1 MNEETTNDEP
11 IDPETPS
18 PDVRLPA
25 KERLKDFI
33 ALMRFDKP
41 IGTLLLLW
49 PTLMALWFAADGMP
63 SGKHLFIFIAGVTL
77 MRAAGC
83 VINDYAD
90 RHWDGKVTRT
100 QNRPLA
106 QGKISEKEALI
117 LFGVLCL
124 IAFILVCQT
133 NLRTIGLSVIAVILA
148 TLYPFTKRVTYFPQL
163 FLGAAFSM
171 GIPMAYAA
179 VNDAV
184 PQQAWL
190 LFLFNWV
197 WTVAY
202 DTQYAMV
209 DRDDDIE
216 AGIKS
221 IALFFDEYDRHA
233 ITCLQIIA
241 LLPLCLLA
249 KKADL
254 NFPFMC
260 ALLATAGLFA
270 YQFKLTFHREPHAC
284 FKAFLNN
291 AWVGACLYVGTV
303 THFWL

>member
-1 MNEETTNDEP
+1 MTDHLS
-11 IDPETPS
+11 I
-18 PDVRLPA
+18 PA
-25 KERLKDFI
+25 KARAKDFI
-33 ALMRFDKP
+33 TLMRFDKP

-49 PTLMALWFAADGMP
+49 PTLMALWFASDGQP
-63 SGKHLFIFIAGVTL
+63 SAKYLFIFIMGVTL

-90 RHWDGKVTRT
+90 RHWDGQVTRT
-100 QNRPLA
+100 KNRPLA
-106 QGKISEKEALI
+106 QGKISENEALI
-117 LFGVLCL
+117 LFCILCL
-124 IAFILVCQT
+124 LAFALVCHT

-148 TLYPFTKRVTYFPQL
+148 ALYPFTKRFTYFPQL

-179 VNDAV
+179 TTNSV
-184 PQQAWL
+184 PGQAWL

-209 DRDDDIE
+209 DREDDIK

-221 IALFFDEYDRHA
+221 IALFFDSYDRHA
-233 ITCLQIIA
+233 IACLQITA
-241 LLPLCLLA
+241 LLPLFLLA
-249 KKADL
+249 KKSAL
-254 NFPFMC
+254 TFPFIG
-260 ALLATAGLFA
+260 ALMVTVGLFV
-270 YQFKLTFHREPHAC
+270 YQFKLTFHRKPDQC

-291 AWVGACLYVGTV
+291 AWVGASLYAGTFLHFCL
-303 THFWL
+303 